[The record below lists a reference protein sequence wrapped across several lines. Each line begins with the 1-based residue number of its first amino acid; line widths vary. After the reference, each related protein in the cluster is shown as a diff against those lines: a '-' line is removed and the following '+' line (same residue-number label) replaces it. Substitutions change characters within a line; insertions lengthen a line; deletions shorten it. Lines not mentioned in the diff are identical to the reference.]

1 MKRKLKEE
9 LVKLSTDIITSRN
22 INEMTDMYEAAKTLY
37 EKLAVLKFIDE
48 KLKDIE
54 IDVSKNVI
62 AAKFEKMAN
71 AVLSENSSVPEN
83 NPHEEDLIIPGM
95 DTIKHMVSEMPSEE
109 ARVDEVLTEFLGKPD
124 LVKNDK
130 ELFMPQ
136 KENGVKKETVS
147 KSLNDKLNTKEIK
160 VDLNNRLAF
169 VKYLF
174 NGSTEDYNR
183 VLSQLSTIESEE
195 RSIAFIKNMVK
206 PEYSNWVGKEEYE
219 ERFIALVERRFS

>member
-1 MKRKLKEE
+1 MKGKLKEE

-22 INEMTDMYEAAKTLY
+22 MNEITDMYEAAKTLY

-83 NPHEEDLIIPGM
+83 NPHDDDLITPGM
-95 DTIKHMVSEMPSEE
+95 DTIKHMISEMPSEE
-109 ARVDEVLTEFLGKPD
+109 ASVDEVLTEFLSKPN
-124 LVKNDK
+124 LIKNDK
-130 ELFMPQ
+130 DLFMPQ
-136 KENGVKKETVS
+136 KEKSIKKESAS
-147 KSLNDKLNTKEIK
+147 KSLNDKLNTNEIK
-160 VDLNNRLAF
+160 IDLNNRLAF
-169 VKYLF
+169 VKHLF
-174 NGSTEDYNR
+174 AGSTEDYNR
-183 VLSQLSTIESEE
+183 VLSQLSTIDSEE

-206 PEYSNWVGKEEYE
+206 LEYHNWEGKEEYE
-219 ERFIALVERRFS
+219 ERFIDLIARSFS

>member
-1 MKRKLKEE
+1 MKGKLKEE

-22 INEMTDMYEAAKTLY
+22 MNEITDMYEAAKTLY

-83 NPHEEDLIIPGM
+83 NPHDDDLITPGM
-95 DTIKHMVSEMPSEE
+95 DTIKHMISEMPSEE
-109 ARVDEVLTEFLGKPD
+109 ASVDEVLTEFLSKPN
-124 LVKNDK
+124 LIKNDK
-130 ELFMPQ
+130 DLFMPQ
-136 KENGVKKETVS
+136 KEKSIKKESAS
-147 KSLNDKLNTKEIK
+147 KSLNDKLNTNEIK
-160 VDLNNRLAF
+160 IDLNNRLAF
-169 VKYLF
+169 VKHLF
-174 NGSTEDYNR
+174 AGSTEDYNR
-183 VLSQLSTIESEE
+183 VLSQLSTIDSEE

-206 PEYSNWVGKEEYE
+206 PEYHNWEGKEEYE
-219 ERFIALVERRFS
+219 ERFIDLIARSFS